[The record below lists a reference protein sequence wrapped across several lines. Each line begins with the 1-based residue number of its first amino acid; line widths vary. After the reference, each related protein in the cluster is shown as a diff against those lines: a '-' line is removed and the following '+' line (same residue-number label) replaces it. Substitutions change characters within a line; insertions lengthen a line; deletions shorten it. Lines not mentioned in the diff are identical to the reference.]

1 MNDINL
7 LRELL
12 RSKGCCLDHYKV
24 YPKCLIPANVN
35 NTFKIPDGWL
45 AVIYRVHFISAPAG
59 KRYIVRSNSKYNLDM
74 ISGGNNTEWNQME
87 IFQSHIWVEGDNGKV
102 PDNSPATIAVHFLL
116 LEPIC
121 NK

>member
-12 RSKGCCLDHYKV
+12 RSKGCCLNNYKV
-24 YPKCLIPANVN
+24 YPKCFIPANNN
-35 NTFKIPDGWL
+35 NTFAIPDGWL
-45 AVIYRVHFISAPAG
+45 AVIFKVHFVSAPAG

-87 IFQSHIWVEGDNGKV
+87 IFESHIWVEGDNGKV
-102 PDNSPATIAVHFLL
+102 PDASTATIAVHFLL

-121 NK
+121 QS